1 MINDYIFCPFC
12 GEVEWISDKT
22 GSCAKGR
29 LSYYKCKG
37 CKKFSYTNIS
47 MLVKDTF
54 LHGVTELK
62 RYEVKAEV
70 EPYLITIAYFANKT
84 IISDAYSHQQIIELD
99 KVIEFDWY
107 KDDKILEK
115 IKFYLVFS

>member
-12 GEVEWISDKT
+12 GEVEWLVDKT
-22 GSCAKGR
+22 GTAKEGR
-29 LSYYKCKG
+29 LAYYKCKG

-47 MLVKDTF
+47 MPFKSTILEC
-54 LHGVTELK
+54 VTEVK
-62 RYEVKAEV
+62 RYEVKAEI
-70 EPYLITIAYFANKT
+70 EPYIVTIAYLANKT
-84 IISDAYSHQQIIELD
+84 IITDSFSRKPVIELD

>member
-12 GEVEWISDKT
+12 GEAEWISDKT
-22 GSCAKGR
+22 GSTKEGR
-29 LSYYKCKG
+29 LSYYKCKE

-47 MLVKDTF
+47 MLVKHNF
-54 LHGVTELK
+54 LIGVTEIK

-70 EPYLITIAYFANKT
+70 YPYLVTIAYLANKT
-84 IISDAYSHQQIIELD
+84 IITDADSNKQIIELD
-99 KVIEFDWY
+99 KALEFDWY
-107 KDDKILEK
+107 RDEKILEK